1 MPEIR
6 MRPKH
11 QVTLPASIVR
21 AANLQIDDRLT
32 VTLVNGNIVIAPKRQ
47 PSAPP
52 NDVMAFAG
60 IGRGLWGQTADEVVA
75 NVRGLRDEWE
85 R

>member
-21 AANLQIDDRLT
+21 EANLQTDDRLM
-32 VTLVNGNIVIAPKRQ
+32 VTFINGNILISPKR
-47 PSAPP
+47 SKTVAP

-60 IGRGLWGQTADEVVA
+60 VGRGVWGQTIDEVEA
-75 NVRGLRDEWE
+75 KIRALRDEWE